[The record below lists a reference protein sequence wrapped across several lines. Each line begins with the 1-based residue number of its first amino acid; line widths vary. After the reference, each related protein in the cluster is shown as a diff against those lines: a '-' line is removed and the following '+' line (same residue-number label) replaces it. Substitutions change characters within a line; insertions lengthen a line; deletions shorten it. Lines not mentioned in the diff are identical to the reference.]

1 MPEIAESQSSSENEK
16 RTSTTANCPVTVA
29 RIVHFLR
36 IHLVGRT
43 IANAAA
49 IDDANVF
56 GKVGTTGAKV
66 AAALTGRKVMPC
78 IYCVHVVA
86 HA

>member
-1 MPEIAESQSSSENEK
+1 MPEIAESQSNSK
-16 RTSTTANCPVTVA
+16 TQKGIWSTISNCLVTVA

-43 IANAAA
+43 VANAAA
-49 IDDANVF
+49 NDDANVF

-66 AAALTGRKVMPC
+66 AAALTGRKVTRC
-78 IYCVHVVA
+78 IYTS
-86 HA
+86 